1 MDAYLL
7 WEASNKTIQD
17 TLTHLPVDRNRVST
31 LLASTAER
39 IAGLP
44 IETKL
49 NCVALQA
56 QHRANLLRTKRW
68 TLEQYP
74 VLHLGTV
81 LPHMGDLPIEEIVK
95 SFIEVAD
102 FVRRQPGNS
111 TGSVRYIRT
120 LATIS
125 EILERIPIMVV
136 EPGSQQRR
144 PEVLSQRGIEY
155 LAITPTEGYIEDGNH
170 RALALMLANP
180 QRTIIPS
187 WVGRNQ

>member
-17 TLTHLPVDRNRVST
+17 TLTQLPVDRNRISAI
-31 LLASTAER
+31 LDSTAER
-39 IAGLP
+39 IAALP

-56 QHRANLLRTKRW
+56 PHRANLLQTKHW

-74 VLHLGTV
+74 VLQLGTV

-102 FVRRQPGNS
+102 FVRRQPENS
-111 TGSVRYIRT
+111 TGSVGYIRT
-120 LATIS
+120 LATIPD
-125 EILERIPIMVV
+125 ILERIPIMVV
-136 EPGSQQRR
+136 EPASQQRR
-144 PEVLSQRGIEY
+144 LEVLSQRGRQD
-155 LAITPTEGYIEDGNH
+155 LAIIPTDGYIEDGNH
-170 RALALMLANP
+170 RALALMLAKP
-180 QRTIIPS
+180 ECATLTS